1 MRKHQDDLAKKYVKE
16 IKSADTWSVFRIL
29 ADFVKGFDDLGELGP
44 TVTMFGS
51 AKAKSSSKY
60 YKKAQEL
67 SSTLAQRGFNVMTG
81 GGPGVME
88 AANRGA
94 FKYKNI
100 WLLVVN
106 VYFFKRQPVDYLFW
120 YPSLDLHGLRV

>member
-1 MRKHQDDLAKKYVKE
+1 MRKKKDDLTRKYVKE
-16 IKSADTWSVFRIL
+16 IKSADVWSVFKIV
-29 ADFVKGFDDLGELGP
+29 ADFVKGFNELGELGP

-51 AKAKSSSKY
+51 SKVKGQNKY

-67 SSTLAQRGFNVMTG
+67 SSMLAKRDFNIMTG

-94 FKYKNI
+94 HEYKNVESI
-100 WLLVVN
+100 
-106 VYFFKRQPVDYLFW
+106 
-120 YPSLDLHGLRV
+120 GL